1 MMENVITTY
10 VATVQ
15 TNGLLLEE
23 YRVLTNAKKSVR
35 SIERMKRSD
44 KRLYKVL

>member
-1 MMENVITTY
+1 MMEDVTTTY

-23 YRVLTNAKKSVR
+23 YRVPTNAKKSVR

-44 KRLYKVL
+44 KRLYKAL